1 MPRGRPKLLIKDNF
15 HVHEGYERWHHV
27 DQTHSNISFHKSLE
41 ARHTQ
46 IIPESTLIE
55 AKEQFEDYSDILNL
69 LADIEKGI
77 VNNEIIIEL
86 TTSIDILMK
95 AGLSE
100 TQTPGRTKQVGV
112 TDAPE
117 RRGPQTGRSLP
128 KISTYETA
136 PEEWEEHDDGFE
148 GPPVNRRKNSAGEGN
163 PGEDR
168 GDYPIGDNDDEK
180 REPNSIGIP

>member
-1 MPRGRPKLLIKDNF
+1 MPKGRPKLLTKDNF
-15 HVHEGYERWHHV
+15 HVHEGYERWHSI
-27 DQTHSNISFHKSLE
+27 DQSHSNPSFHKSLE
-41 ARHTQ
+41 VRPTQ
-46 IIPESTLIE
+46 IISQSTLIE

-69 LADIEKGI
+69 LTDIEKGI
-77 VNNEIIIEL
+77 INNELIKEL
-86 TTSIDILMK
+86 TGSIDILMK

-117 RRGPQTGRSLP
+117 RKGPQTGRSLP

-136 PEEWEEHDDGFE
+136 PEEWEEYDDGFE
-148 GPPVNRRKNSAGEGN
+148 GPPVNRRKNAAGEGN

-168 GDYPIGDNDDEK
+168 GDYPIGDNNDEK

>member
-1 MPRGRPKLLIKDNF
+1 VPRGRPKLITKDNF
-15 HVHEGYERWHHV
+15 HVHEGYERWHSI
-27 DQTHSNISFHKSLE
+27 DQTHSNGSFHKSLE
-41 ARHTQ
+41 DSHTQ
-46 IIPESTLIE
+46 IIPQSTLIE

-77 VNNEIIIEL
+77 INNEIIKEL
-86 TTSIDILMK
+86 TDSINILMK
-95 AGLSE
+95 ADLKE
-100 TQTPGRTKQVGV
+100 TRTPGRTKQVGV

-117 RRGPQTGRSLP
+117 RKGPQTGRSLP
-128 KISTYETA
+128 KKSTYETA
-136 PEEWEEHDDGFE
+136 PEEWAEYDDGFE
-148 GPPVNRRKNSAGEGN
+148 GPPVNRRKNAAGEGN